1 MADWI
6 VVTDRDWFEF
16 HKKRHGEPIVFWS
29 FANSP
34 KTGLKTIERGE
45 RFFFLVK
52 SPQPREIAGFGRLS
66 AKGFATLRD
75 LWSRYGEGLGAATL
89 DTVLASMRQK
99 AGGVTVSEQSNVAY
113 YALDGVRYAPTPLRP
128 ESSYVRPGGKR
139 FRIDVFAG
147 VEFAQSIVAGK
158 KIATEHADHL
168 QRTLISG
175 RTEERA
181 ADRAASPKAP
191 EAPEGSAEQT
201 EPGAGAPF
209 RSAREF
215 FEREAEKLGWQL
227 QPVRWEG
234 AGWDYDAIV
243 DGEILRVKLLEA
255 GPGPSRRMWLSADER
270 KRMEELRDQLVVVIV
285 SPLEEGGVSFRIF
298 AYEADVGAWMDT
310 EGSRLS
316 IEEVIAFDVT
326 ID

>member
-6 VVTDRDWFEF
+6 VVTDRDWFDF
-16 HKKRHGEPIVFWS
+16 HRKRRREPIVFWS

-34 KTGLKTIERGE
+34 KTGLKSIERGE

-89 DTVLASMRQK
+89 ESVLTSMRQK

-113 YALDGVRYAPTPLRP
+113 YALDGVRYAATPLRP
-128 ESSYVRPGGKR
+128 ESSYVKPTGKR
-139 FRIDVFAG
+139 FRIDVFTG

-158 KIATEHADHL
+158 KISTEVADHL
-168 QRTLISG
+168 ERAVISG
-175 RTEERA
+175 VTETRTVDPTGSPETPEIAEDA
-181 ADRAASPKAP
+181 ADQMKVGAAR
-191 EAPEGSAEQT
+191 
-201 EPGAGAPF
+201 PF

-215 FEREAEKLGWQL
+215 FEREAEELGWQL
-227 QPVRWEG
+227 QPARWQG

-243 DGEILRVKLLEA
+243 DGEILRIKVLEA
-255 GPGPSRRMWLSADER
+255 GPGPSGRLWLSADER
-270 KRMEELRDQLVVVIV
+270 KRMDELRDELVVVIV
-285 SPLEEGGVSFRIF
+285 TPVADGGVSFRIF
-298 AYEADVGAWMDT
+298 AYDEEAGAWMDT

-316 IEEVIAFDVT
+316 IQEVTAFDVT
-326 ID
+326 IE